1 MTKLLES
8 FSVVLTNMRAILN
21 FLAMMVAS
29 LSSYLGGGDMSAK
42 PVADAPKTVAS
53 APVQQQPSLIPAING
68 ALAALPVSN
77 LVALQSMGKPEPVV
91 VVRYV
96 DRTPKQT
103 KGAAKSVHEFPT
115 REMFAMIPEPQRV
128 RAEVAMK
135 AAMAQAKLHELSIS
149 LPPDIED
156 DSQD

>member
-1 MTKLLES
+1 
-8 FSVVLTNMRAILN
+8 MRAILN

-29 LSSYLGGGDMSAK
+29 LSSYLGGGDMGAK
-42 PVADAPKTVAS
+42 PVADAPKPAAS
-53 APVQQQPSLIPAING
+53 APVQQQPSLVPMLNG

-96 DRTPKQT
+96 DRSPKQT
-103 KGAAKSVHEFPT
+103 KGTAKDVREFPG
-115 REMFAMIPEPQRV
+115 REMFAMIPEPQRL

-135 AAMAQAKLHELSIS
+135 AAMAQSKLHEISIS
-149 LPPDIED
+149 LPPDVEN